1 MNGHEVEAMQARV
14 RGAQRWLRVTLLG
27 WVLTI
32 AMLVAGWILSMT
44 MLATSLRLFDAVAS
58 LP

>member
-1 MNGHEVEAMQARV
+1 MDQVEVLQARV
-14 RGAQRWLRVTLLG
+14 RKTNRWLRVTLFG

>member
-1 MNGHEVEAMQARV
+1 MNGHEVEVMQARV
-14 RGAQRWLRVTLLG
+14 RRAQRWLRVTLLG